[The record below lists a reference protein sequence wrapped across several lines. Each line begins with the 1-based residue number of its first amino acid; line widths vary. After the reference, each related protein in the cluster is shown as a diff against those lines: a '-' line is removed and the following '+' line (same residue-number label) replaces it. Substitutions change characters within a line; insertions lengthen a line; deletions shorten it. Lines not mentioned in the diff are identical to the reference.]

1 MNTVAKPIR
10 VLSDYVGTTV
20 LADVA
25 LVVSYAILIGISGQ
39 FSFHLPF
46 TPVPVTAQTFV
57 VLLGASTLGSIRS
70 IIGTSIFLLVGAA
83 GVPWFAGGTGG
94 VAIFGEPTFGYI
106 IGFIVSAAVIGVM
119 ASRGYDR
126 RVLGATSE
134 MIVGNLVIYGVEVN
148 GVFSGESMFHLSRD
162 ASKVALVELVRY
174 CTENNIVLIETQWNT
189 PHLKSLGAVTIP
201 WTTYLDILRG

>member
-57 VLLGASTLGSIRS
+57 VLLGASALGSIRS

-94 VAIFGEPTFGYI
+94 ITIFSEPTFGYI
-106 IGFIVSAAVIGVM
+106 IGFIVSAAVIGVL
-119 ASRGYDR
+119 AARGFDR
-126 RVLGATSE
+126 KVLGTTTE
-134 MIVGNLVIYGVEVN
+134 MIIGNVVIYIFGAGFLALSLGLSPAKAIALGVVPFLI
-148 GVFSGESMFHLSRD
+148 GD
-162 ASKVALVELVRY
+162 AVKIALASVALPSAWKSVERSS
-174 CTENNIVLIETQWNT
+174 
-189 PHLKSLGAVTIP
+189 K
-201 WTTYLDILRG
+201 

>member
-57 VLLGASTLGSIRS
+57 VLLGASALGSIRS

-94 VAIFGEPTFGYI
+94 ITIFSEPTFGYI
-106 IGFIVSAAVIGVM
+106 IGFIVSAAVIGVL
-119 ASRGYDR
+119 AARGFDR
-126 RVLGATSE
+126 KVLGTTTE
-134 MIVGNLVIYGVEVN
+134 MIIGNVVIYIFGAGFLALSLGLSPAKAIALGVVPFLI
-148 GVFSGESMFHLSRD
+148 GD
-162 ASKVALVELVRY
+162 AVKIALASVALPSAWKFVERSS
-174 CTENNIVLIETQWNT
+174 
-189 PHLKSLGAVTIP
+189 K
-201 WTTYLDILRG
+201 

>member
-57 VLLGASTLGSIRS
+57 VLLGASALGSIRS

-94 VAIFGEPTFGYI
+94 IAIFSEPTFGYI
-106 IGFIVSAAVIGVM
+106 IGFIVSAAVIGVL
-119 ASRGYDR
+119 AARGFDR
-126 RVLGATSE
+126 KVLGTTTE
-134 MIVGNLVIYGVEVN
+134 MIIGNVVIYIFGAGFLALSLGLSPAKAIALGVVPFLI
-148 GVFSGESMFHLSRD
+148 GD
-162 ASKVALVELVRY
+162 AVKIVLASVALPSAWKFVERSS
-174 CTENNIVLIETQWNT
+174 
-189 PHLKSLGAVTIP
+189 K
-201 WTTYLDILRG
+201 

>member
-134 MIVGNLVIYGVEVN
+134 MIVGNLVIYIFGAGFLAISLGLTPAKAISLGVVPFLA
-148 GVFSGESMFHLSRD
+148 GD
-162 ASKVALVELVRY
+162 AVKIALASVALPSAWKFVQRS
-174 CTENNIVLIETQWNT
+174 T
-189 PHLKSLGAVTIP
+189 K
-201 WTTYLDILRG
+201 